1 MQDFSNTKAFKV
13 FNDKNTGSNPKY
25 TGVAVPVFSLK
36 SNNSFGIG
44 EFNDLKLLADWCK
57 NVGMK
62 IIQILPIN
70 DTRTNDSWDNS
81 YPYKAIS
88 TKALHPIYLNLDK
101 LGTLNDI
108 NDIEYFQNQKEILNS
123 KDYVDYPEVMK
134 VKDAYF
140 KKIFAQTWNEV
151 KDSEDYKT
159 FFKQNEKWL
168 VPYAEFCLQTTDNRP
183 SSAVSS
189 QRSAVS
195 GQCQCSESVSAVS
208 VSSQCSEFK
217 VLSSEFRV
225 SVLSQSSESVSA
237 VSGQCQCS
245 ESVSAV
251 SVSVL
256 SQCSEFYYFLQYH
269 LDKQLT
275 EAVDYLHKK
284 GIALKGDIPI
294 GIGRHSVE
302 AWSNPELFNLD
313 CQAGAPP
320 DAFAT
325 EGQNWGFPTY
335 NWEAMAKDDYRW
347 WRERLTQMSRYF
359 DAYRIDH
366 ILGFFRIWEIPYES
380 TQGLLGY
387 FSPAI
392 GDQLSAISH
401 QLSTNEERLTK
412 PYIRGHFLDELFG
425 EYTYEVRE
433 KYLNETSFSWFE
445 LKEKFN
451 TQRKITDY
459 FSSQQSTDNGQQKKE
474 EKIKNGLLSL
484 CNEVLFVQDKKDKN
498 IIYPR
503 IALQFT
509 HSYNELEDY
518 QKDEINKLYDDFFY
532 HRNEELWKN
541 EALKKLPKIIE
552 ASDMLVC
559 GEDLGMVPACVK
571 DVMQQLNILSLEVQ
585 RMSKNPWETFVNPA
599 NNPYLSVD
607 TTSTH
612 DLSTIRG
619 WWEENGE
626 LTNRFYREMLGHH
639 EGAPYFAEPWVCKE
653 IIEQHLKSSS
663 MLVILPIQDYIAMD
677 GDFRWDATQREQINV
692 PANPNHHWCY
702 KMHQSL
708 ESLNERQDLNDLI
721 YTLIK
726 KFR

>member
-1 MQDFSNTKAFKV
+1 MQDFLNAKVFKV
-13 FNDKNTGSNPKY
+13 FNDNNTGSSPKY
-25 TGVAVPVFSLK
+25 AGVAVPVFSLK
-36 SNNSFGIG
+36 SNDSFGIG
-44 EFNDLKLLADWCK
+44 EFNDLKLLADWCEK
-57 NVGMK
+57 TGMK

-70 DTRTNDSWDNS
+70 DTRTDDSWDNS

-108 NDIEYFQNQKEILNS
+108 NDIQYFQSQKEILNS

-134 VKDAYF
+134 AKDAYF
-140 KKIFAQTWNEV
+140 KKIFAQTWNKI
-151 KDSEDYKT
+151 KDCEDYKT
-159 FFKQNEKWL
+159 FFKENEEWL
-168 VPYAEFCLQTTDNRP
+168 VPYAEFCLKSTDNRQQTTDLVQL
-183 SSAVSS
+183 SAVSN
-189 QRSAVS
+189 QQSAVS
-195 GQCQCSESVSAVS
+195 GQCQCSESEFRVSVLSQCSESVSAVS
-208 VSSQCSEFK
+208 VSSQSSEFK
-217 VLSSEFRV
+217 VLS
-225 SVLSQSSESVSA
+225 
-237 VSGQCQCS
+237 
-245 ESVSAV
+245 
-251 SVSVL
+251 
-256 SQCSEFYYFLQYH
+256 SEFYYFLQYH

-335 NWEAMAKDDYRW
+335 NWEAMAKDNYQW

-366 ILGFFRIWEIPYES
+366 ILGFFRIWEIPYEA

-412 PYIRGHFLDELFG
+412 PYIRGHFLHEFFG
-425 EYTYEVRE
+425 EYTEEVRE
-433 KYLNETSFSWFE
+433 KYLNETSFSYFE
-445 LKEKFN
+445 LKEEFN
-451 TQRKITDY
+451 TQRKIIDFFVNRQPT
-459 FSSQQSTDNGQQKKE
+459 TDNRHKYD
-474 EKIKNGLLSL
+474 KIKNGLLSL
-484 CNEVLFVQDKKDKN
+484 CNEVLFVRDKKDKN

-509 HSYNELEDY
+509 HSYNELEDH
-518 QKDEINKLYDDFFY
+518 QKDKINKLYDDFFY
-532 HRNEELWKN
+532 HRNEGLWKE

-585 RMSKNPWETFVNPA
+585 RMPKNPWETFVNPA

-612 DLSTIRG
+612 DMSTIRG
-619 WWEENGE
+619 WWEEDGG
-626 LTNRFYREMLGHH
+626 LANRFYREMLGHH

-677 GDFRWDATQREQINV
+677 GEFRWDATQREQINV
-692 PANPNHHWCY
+692 PANPHHHWCY
-702 KMHQSL
+702 KMHQGL

>member
-1 MQDFSNTKAFKV
+1 MNYISSQSFSNTKVFKV
-13 FNDKNTGSNPKY
+13 LNNKVNTGSNPKL
-25 TGVAVPVFSLK
+25 TGVAVPVFSLNTK
-36 SNNSFGIG
+36 NNFGVG
-44 EFNDLKLLADWCK
+44 EFLDLKLLGDWCEK
-57 NVGMK
+57 VGMK
-62 IIQILPIN
+62 MIQILPIN
-70 DTRTNDSWDNS
+70 DTRTDDSWDNS

-88 TKALHPIYLNLDK
+88 TKALHPIYLNLEK
-101 LGTLNDI
+101 IGTLQDEN
-108 NDIEYFQNQKEILNS
+108 NRAYFENQKNILKE

-140 KKIFAQTWNEV
+140 KKIFEQDWKIT
-151 KDSEDYKT
+151 KDTEDFQS
-159 FFKQNEKWL
+159 FFKENEDWL
-168 VPYAEFCLQTTDNRP
+168 IPYAEFCLHERCLSLSKALPVTST
-183 SSAVSS
+183 SSVTE
-189 QRSAVS
+189 QP
-195 GQCQCSESVSAVS
+195 
-208 VSSQCSEFK
+208 
-217 VLSSEFRV
+217 
-225 SVLSQSSESVSA
+225 
-237 VSGQCQCS
+237 
-245 ESVSAV
+245 
-251 SVSVL
+251 
-256 SQCSEFYYFLQYH
+256 EFYYFLQYH
-269 LDKQLT
+269 LDKQLK
-275 EAVDYLHKK
+275 EAVDYLHEK

-302 AWSNPELFNLD
+302 AYTNPELFKLD

-335 NWEAMAKDDYRW
+335 NWDAMARDNYQW
-347 WRERLTQMSRYF
+347 WRNRLTQMSRYF

-366 ILGFFRIWEIPYES
+366 ILGFFRIWEIPQEH
-380 TQGLLGY
+380 TQGIMGH

-392 GDQLSAISH
+392 SCQPSAVSYQLSASH
-401 QLSTNEERLTK
+401 ERLTK
-412 PYIRGHFLDELFG
+412 PYIRGHFLHEYFG
-425 EYTYEVRE
+425 EFTEEVRE
-433 KYLNETSFSWFE
+433 KYLNETSFSYFE
-445 LKEKFN
+445 LKEEFN
-451 TQRKITDY
+451 TQRKITDS
-459 FSSQQSTDNGQQKKE
+459 FDNRQQTTDNRHKY
-474 EKIKNGLLSL
+474 EKIKNGLIAL
-484 CNEVLFVQDKKDKN
+484 CAEVLFVEDKN
-498 IIYPR
+498 GGLHPR

-518 QKDEINKLYDDFFY
+518 QKNEINKLYDEYFY
-532 HRNEELWKN
+532 HRNEELWKE

-585 RMSKNPWETFVNPA
+585 RMPKNPCDTFVNPA

-612 DLSTIRG
+612 DMSTIRG

-626 LTNRFYREMLGHH
+626 LTNRFYREMLGHQ

-663 MLVILPIQDYIAMD
+663 MWVIIPIQDYIAMD

-692 PANPNHHWCY
+692 PANSHHHWCY

-708 ESLNERQDLNDLI
+708 EELNERQSLNE
-721 YTLIK
+721 TLHSMIK
-726 KFR
+726 DSGRN